1 VATRVDQF
9 APELL
14 IEVERANGAP
24 LRAQIER
31 ELRDGVRSGRLRA
44 GSALPSTRAL
54 ARRLGVSR
62 GVVVEAYAQ
71 LAAEGYLNARQGAP
85 TRVAAV
91 PSARRDRARATP
103 AAAPPPR
110 YDLRP
115 SVPDLSAFPRRAWLA
130 AERRALAALPH
141 AALDYPDM
149 RGAPELRGALAA
161 YLGRAR
167 GLVAAPERI
176 IVTSGTLQS
185 LGLLARVL
193 LARGIDRIAMEQ
205 PGFHIHRALLRRCGV
220 TTVPVP
226 VDERG
231 IVVERLERTDCR
243 AVLVTPAHQMPLGA
257 VLAPERRAALLD
269 WAERTDALVIEDDYD
284 GEYRYDREPVGA
296 LQGLAP
302 ERVAYLGSASKVL
315 APAVRIGWV
324 VAPSGL
330 DDALAEEKGWAD
342 AGSPLPG
349 QIALADMVERGD
361 LDRHLRRVRSSYR
374 RRRDLLVAGVRELF
388 PGVQVLGVAAGLH
401 VAVRPPEPVDERALV
416 ARAAGRGVA
425 MYAFR
430 DRAADP
436 PASTLLLGYANV
448 PEPSIEP
455 ALLELRAAYGA
466 SLAPRGTAWES
477 RADRPGAIPPGR

>member
-1 VATRVDQF
+1 MARVDQF
-9 APELL
+9 ATTPELL
-14 IEVERANGAP
+14 IEVERGNGAP

-31 ELRDGVRSGRLRA
+31 ELRDAVRSGRLRA
-44 GSALPSTRAL
+44 GTTLPSTRAL

-71 LAAEGYLNARQGAP
+71 LVAEGYLSVSQGAP

-91 PSARRDRARATP
+91 ASMQRDRSAAPP
-103 AAAPPPR
+103 APPPPR

-115 SVPDLSAFPRRAWLA
+115 SVPDLSAFPRRAWLS

-176 IVTSGTLQS
+176 VITTGTLQS
-185 LGLLARVL
+185 VGLIARVL
-193 LARGIDRIAMEQ
+193 ASRGSRRIAMEQ
-205 PGFHIHRALLRRCGV
+205 PGFHIHRALLRRSGI

-226 VDERG
+226 VDDRG
-231 IVVERLERTDCR
+231 LVVERLERTGCR

-257 VLAPERRAALLD
+257 VMAPERRAALLD
-269 WAERTDALVIEDDYD
+269 WAERHDALVIEDDYD

-315 APAVRIGWV
+315 APALRIGWV
-324 VAPSGL
+324 VLPSGL
-330 DDALAEEKGWAD
+330 ERDLAEEKGWAD
-342 AGSPLPG
+342 AGSPLLG
-349 QIALADMVERGD
+349 QLALADLIERGE
-361 LDRHLRRVRSSYR
+361 LDRHLRRVRASYR
-374 RRRDLLVAGVRELF
+374 RRRDLLVAGLREQF
-388 PGVQVLGVAAGLH
+388 PGVRVLGVAAGLH
-401 VAVRPPEPVDERALV
+401 VAVQPRELVDERALV
-416 ARAAGRGVA
+416 ARAAERGVA
-425 MYAFR
+425 MFAFR
-430 DRAADP
+430 DRSHDP

-455 ALLELRAAYGA
+455 ALRELRAAY
-466 SLAPRGTAWES
+466 
-477 RADRPGAIPPGR
+477 